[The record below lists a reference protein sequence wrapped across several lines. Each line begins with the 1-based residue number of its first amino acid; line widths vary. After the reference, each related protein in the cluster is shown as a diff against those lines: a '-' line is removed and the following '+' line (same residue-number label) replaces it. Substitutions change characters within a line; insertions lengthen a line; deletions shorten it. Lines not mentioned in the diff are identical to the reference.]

1 MLEHKDEVVYF
12 AHQYDTET
20 AAMVC
25 SCVIDE
31 LEKLYGEKFEYGQLL
46 SAVKKLGVDH
56 VYSPAYA
63 RAQSLAQAARL
74 LDENLGK
81 KPILLTDNYAAKNF
95 LRSHFPELEKNFAFY
110 DSKEKCFGD
119 YMHEHHSGAKLISV
133 SNNNSSGAE
142 AAETGCVD
150 YFVNARELYRII
162 MRTGGR
168 PAVKRPID
176 AEEISEFEKCDRY
189 AELFEAGGWYVDKPA
204 EELEFTENGKR
215 YKALIC
221 HNLGQVKTAVSELDK
236 YDVIKI
242 TA

>member
-46 SAVKKLGVDH
+46 TAVKKLGVDH

-95 LRSHFPELEKNFAFY
+95 LRSHFPELEENFAFY

-119 YMHEHHSGAKLISV
+119 YMHEHHPGAKLISV

-142 AAETGCVD
+142 AASRDPSPPAMMTEWMLTVIP
-150 YFVNARELYRII
+150 L
-162 MRTGGR
+162 RTAGGR
-168 PAVKRPID
+168 PHAAPRRGRSRRP
-176 AEEISEFEKCDRY
+176 R
-189 AELFEAGGWYVDKPA
+189 GG
-204 EELEFTENGKR
+204 
-215 YKALIC
+215 
-221 HNLGQVKTAVSELDK
+221 
-236 YDVIKI
+236 
-242 TA
+242 